1 MTESKIKTTLPS
13 VDEAL
18 TQLMAVEQ
26 KYDEGARLEQ
36 TRRAIEANER
46 FATDRRTLDTYIAHL
61 DSKDMFTPIYGLGNT
76 PNGLPVCLPR
86 YVIEIMDA
94 TSRVLT
100 AVTRRNIHSG
110 GPQYLIDRMPKGWLT
125 AEMAQRLY
133 AYCLTHEPDMG
144 FDVLISG
151 KNSFRGM
158 TFEEFKKSGDM
169 LQAKILEAQS
179 VDTYYGW
186 VREFIRAAR
195 AAGLGD
201 QCQFTWSTDAA
212 GRVLTDEELD
222 QEVLATLVHGYSREP
237 ESILF
242 LEVDPEIQPSAQ
254 NLAFMAD
261 LMSGGDPRRRPAI
274 RDPRDLELRGG
285 RLFVTKR
292 GEEREIKKV
301 ISRIVDVDLV
311 AWCKEREAEGY
322 ESAIELFRKIYAIPH
337 LFKDL
342 SKHLC
347 GFYMIDKSSLIDMC
361 LLGEVSIAPRTEILG
376 ESHLAA
382 YRKDPAL
389 LKKTAIKPLHGMS
402 AKGVI
407 VSPTL
412 EQVEQAVAVE
422 TMLVQETIW
431 ATPVQPNVCPEIDDP
446 DVQAGICSE
455 ARLVLQAGSPAVP
468 HNPFKARLI
477 AGITRSHFQ
486 SRDPERKIKGDPR
499 KRGWYSNMGSIL
511 AVKKELGIT
520 DKNDAGIGM
529 GPIYVLK

>member
-1 MTESKIKTTLPS
+1 MTDSKISSTLPS
-13 VDEAL
+13 LDEAL
-18 TQLMAVEQ
+18 EDLRAVERR
-26 KYDEGARLEQ
+26 YDDGARLKQ
-36 TRRAIEANER
+36 TKQSIEANER
-46 FATDRRTLDTYIAHL
+46 FATDRRVLDRYIGHL
-61 DSKDMFTPIYGLGNT
+61 DSVKMFTPIYGMGNT
-76 PNGLPVCLPR
+76 PNGLPVSLPR

-100 AVTRRNIHSG
+100 AVTRRNIHAA
-110 GPQYLIDRMPKGWLT
+110 GPQYLVDRMPKGWLT

-151 KNSFRGM
+151 KSSFRGM
-158 TFEEFKKSGDM
+158 TFEQFKKSGDM

-186 VREFIRAAR
+186 VREYIKGAR
-195 AAGLGD
+195 LAGLGEG
-201 QCQFTWSTDAA
+201 CQFTWSTDAS

-222 QEVLATLVHGYSREP
+222 REVLATLVHGYAREP
-237 ESILF
+237 ESVMF

-254 NLAFMAD
+254 NLVFMAD
-261 LMSGGDPRRRPAI
+261 LMSGGDRQHRPVI
-274 RDPRDLELRGG
+274 RDPRDLELRGD

-301 ISRIVDVDLV
+301 ISRIVDADLV
-311 AWCKEREAEGY
+311 AWIREREVEGY

-361 LLGEVSIAPRTEILG
+361 LLGEVSIAPKTEILG
-376 ESHLAA
+376 EEHLAA
-382 YRKDPAL
+382 YRKDPSL

-402 AKGVI
+402 AKGVV

-412 EQVEQAVAVE
+412 AQVEQAIVVE
-422 TMLVQETIW
+422 KMLVQETIW

-468 HNPFKARLI
+468 HNPYKARLI
-477 AGITRSHFQ
+477 AGLSRSHFQ
-486 SRDPERKIKGDPR
+486 SRDPERKIKDDPR

-511 AVKKELGIT
+511 AVKKELAIT
-520 DKNDAGIGM
+520 NKNDAGIGM
-529 GPIYVLK
+529 APIYVLP